1 MVEHKLL
8 VIGVIVEIVWGHSF
22 RVPILTNDRSRI
34 PLRFSSAMT
43 LLLWCV
49 CGGFLLH
56 ILECNYLSVLVK
68 PNYERFIDTSLDII
82 DMNLTII
89 WPPRREAI
97 LDMLRNSPSSL
108 SRELADRSYVT
119 EVISCRVFYPN
130 SNIYFHGSL
139 MKNMTKWLLPSF
151 LALAL
156 LLRLE

>member
-1 MVEHKLL
+1 MLTIAANFVPR
-8 VIGVIVEIVWGHSF
+8 ISF
-22 RVPILTNDRSRI
+22 FTSEGSRI

-89 WPPRREAI
+89 WPPGREAI
-97 LDMLRNSPSSL
+97 VDMLRNSPSSL

-119 EVISCRVFYPN
+119 EVISCRVF
-130 SNIYFHGSL
+130 IL
-139 MKNMTKWLLPSF
+139 I
-151 LALAL
+151 
-156 LLRLE
+156 

>member
-1 MVEHKLL
+1 
-8 VIGVIVEIVWGHSF
+8 
-22 RVPILTNDRSRI
+22 
-34 PLRFSSAMT
+34 MT

-89 WPPRREAI
+89 WPPGREAI
-97 LDMLRNSPSSL
+97 VDMLRNSPSSL

-119 EVISCRVFYPN
+119 EVISCRGFILKVKYLLSWKSYEEYDEMATAFVF
-130 SNIYFHGSL
+130 GSR
-139 MKNMTKWLLPSF
+139 S
-151 LALAL
+151 AVAAGIA
-156 LLRLE
+156 